1 MDALRHLS
9 WSQFRLNDHPQTS
22 QASQATLPSTLSG
35 SSTVKDFVLRIESNH
50 DDDTGDSTEEPWPRS
65 PTCRSLI
72 PHPSSSHSQEMSPI
86 LDSNNAG
93 QLVHSKV
100 VHFESESILGSY
112 LQLPALPKDLGGDF
126 GREFVERF
134 TQSRLAHALDSAVD
148 DSDDLPSIPDT
159 ATGYAR
165 FGFISRESF
174 NTAVQDLVQQYPD
187 NPIGG
192 KEAAPMKT
200 PSNIGTL
207 VIDSKS
213 TFLDGPQ
220 SDTSSPP
227 HTPDHGAGREQA
239 LRARHNFSS
248 NFSDSFHET
257 NELRAEHN
265 TSVHTPAM
273 VTAPQSP
280 NARRR
285 KGMSS
290 FAVDGPGG
298 GHTEVKDFAQLPP
311 LNHMPPEPI
320 PDPLPDCCVSPR
332 SVVSDGIYNEAD
344 RRAAKENLPGA
355 GYSNLGP
362 IPELSLDKSN
372 APAVAGMSAG
382 PNSNGT
388 VGAEAPN
395 TEAPSRGQIPGLPQ
409 VPVAKNVEI
418 QKPNAS
424 IDVPQVPEL
433 EAPIEGTGQLVP
445 PATSPKNPK
454 KDGKRKTALRGGQ
467 KAIRKGRSL
476 ILKRPVLAVVVGRQ
490 LSGPTAQALKLISEG
505 VPLDVGD
512 LPPVSRV
519 TAPVP
524 GVPV

>member
-1 MDALRHLS
+1 M
-9 WSQFRLNDHPQTS
+9 
-22 QASQATLPSTLSG
+22 
-35 SSTVKDFVLRIESNH
+35 
-50 DDDTGDSTEEPWPRS
+50 
-65 PTCRSLI
+65 
-72 PHPSSSHSQEMSPI
+72 
-86 LDSNNAG
+86 
-93 QLVHSKV
+93 
-100 VHFESESILGSY
+100 HFEGESVLGSY
-112 LQLPALPKDLGGDF
+112 LQLPALPKDLGGDL

-192 KEAAPMKT
+192 KEAAPMKR
-200 PSNIGTL
+200 PSDIGTL
-207 VIDSKS
+207 VINSKS
-213 TFLDGPQ
+213 PFLDGSQ
-220 SDTSSPP
+220 SDISSPS
-227 HTPDHGAGREQA
+227 HSPDHDAGREQA

-257 NELRAEHN
+257 SELRAEHN

-273 VTAPQSP
+273 GTAPQSP
-280 NARRR
+280 GAGRR
-285 KGMSS
+285 KDMSS

-298 GHTEVKDFAQLPP
+298 GRTEVRDFAQLHP
-311 LNHMPPEPI
+311 LNHIPPEPI

-332 SVVSDGIYNEAD
+332 SVVSDISINNEAD
-344 RRAAKENLPGA
+344 RRAVKENLAGA

-362 IPELSLDKSN
+362 IPELSLDESN
-372 APAVAGMSAG
+372 APAVAGMSVG
-382 PNSNGT
+382 PISNGK
-388 VGAEAPN
+388 VGAGAPN
-395 TEAPSRGQIPGLPQ
+395 TEGVTIIIGEAASQGSFCYELETPGLPQ

-418 QKPNAS
+418 PKPNAP

-433 EAPIEGTGQLVP
+433 GGPMGGTGQLLP
-445 PATSPKNPK
+445 PARSPKSPK
-454 KDGKRKTALRGGQ
+454 KDRKRERALRGGQ
-467 KAIRKGRSL
+467 KAIRKGRRVVL
-476 ILKRPVLAVVVGRQ
+476 RRPVLAVVVGRQ
-490 LSGPTAQALKLISEG
+490 LSGPTAQALKLISKG

-512 LPPVSRV
+512 MPPVSRV
-519 TAPVP
+519 PAPAP

>member
-1 MDALRHLS
+1 
-9 WSQFRLNDHPQTS
+9 
-22 QASQATLPSTLSG
+22 
-35 SSTVKDFVLRIESNH
+35 
-50 DDDTGDSTEEPWPRS
+50 
-65 PTCRSLI
+65 
-72 PHPSSSHSQEMSPI
+72 MSPI
-86 LDSNNAG
+86 LDSNNGG

-200 PSNIGTL
+200 PSDIGTL
-207 VIDSKS
+207 VMDSKS

-285 KGMSS
+285 KDMSS

-298 GHTEVKDFAQLPP
+298 GHTEVRDFAQPPP
-311 LNHMPPEPI
+311 LNHIPPEPI

-332 SVVSDGIYNEAD
+332 SVVSDVGIYNEAD

-355 GYSNLGP
+355 DYSNLGP

-388 VGAEAPN
+388 VGAGAPN
-395 TEAPSRGQIPGLPQ
+395 TEGNTIIKAEAPSRGPTPGLPQ
-409 VPVAKNVEI
+409 VPVTKNVEI
-418 QKPNAS
+418 QNPNAP

-445 PATSPKNPK
+445 PATSPKNRK

-467 KAIRKGRSL
+467 KAVRKGRSL

-490 LSGPTAQALKLISEG
+490 LSVPTAQALKLIAEG

-519 TAPVP
+519 TSPVP